1 MPRSAASPFRF
12 AVVAATGLLAAAG
25 ALAGEVQVDHRGLL
39 ATAPAMPPAMT
50 KKPPTPPGAFT
61 PEDYNGKKK
70 TGLCCENFSGN
81 ENACAASKLG
91 CKWKKKTG
99 KCIIEK
105 GVTKRCKQW
114 KNLCNK
120 RTGTR
125 PVDKGIPPGQADCNK
140 TTRKSAFNYPRVYPC
155 KWNKSKGKCQIR
167 TEGTKWKRDD

>member
-1 MPRSAASPFRF
+1 MNEPAPNPSQARDGGARRGACRRDACRRDARASPC
-12 AVVAATGLLAAAG
+12 APLAKH
-25 ALAGEVQVDHRGLL
+25 ALTAELQQVDHRGLL

-105 GVTKRCKQW
+105 GVTKRCTYFP
-114 KNLCNK
+114 L
-120 RTGTR
+120 
-125 PVDKGIPPGQADCNK
+125 PPRWTAAG
-140 TTRKSAFNYPRVYPC
+140 
-155 KWNKSKGKCQIR
+155 
-167 TEGTKWKRDD
+167 